1 MQSQVGRP
9 PIHLKSSRAMQ
20 TITTVSELRRAL
32 ASSRSGGKRIGFVP
46 TMGYLHDGHMALVGA
61 SRKQCDVSVVSIF
74 VNPTQFG
81 PSEDLSAYPRD
92 FLRDEKL
99 CRDAGVAIVFAPVE
113 REIYPAHFQ
122 TFVELG
128 ELTRPLC
135 GGFRPGHFRGVATV
149 VSKLFN
155 MVQPDVAFFG
165 QKDFQQCAVVRRM
178 AIDLNLPIE
187 IVTIPTVREPDGLAM
202 SSRNR
207 YLSEEERERALVI
220 SRGLFA
226 AEAEFRSGERD
237 VGKLVAIAKRHLE
250 GADRIE
256 YLDLVDDD
264 TLKPAESPLRRPA
277 ALCAAAHIGSTRLID
292 NVLLSTWP
300 R

>member
-1 MQSQVGRP
+1 
-9 PIHLKSSRAMQ
+9 
-20 TITTVSELRRAL
+20 
-32 ASSRSGGKRIGFVP
+32 
-46 TMGYLHDGHMALVGA
+46 MGYLHDGHRALVEA
-61 SRKQCDVSVVSIF
+61 SRTQCDVSVVSIF

-81 PSEDLSAYPRD
+81 PNEDLSAYPRD
-92 FLRDEKL
+92 FFRDEKL
-99 CRDAGVAIVFAPVE
+99 CRDAGVAIVFAPGE
-113 REIYPAHFQ
+113 QEIYPPHFQ

-128 ELTRPLC
+128 DLTRPLC

-165 QKDFQQCAVVRRM
+165 QKDFQQCMVVRRM

-207 YLSEEERERALVI
+207 YLTEEERGRALVI

-226 AEAEFRSGERD
+226 AETEFRSGERD
-237 VGKLVAIAKRHLE
+237 VGALIAIAKRHLE

-256 YLDLVDDD
+256 YLDLVDHN
-264 TLKPAESPLRRPA
+264 TLQPAESPLRRPA
-277 ALCAAAHIGSTRLID
+277 ALCAAAYIGSTRLID
-292 NVLLSTWP
+292 NVLLSTSP
-300 R
+300 C